1 VSDVACVSVRGLGRR
16 FGAIT
21 ALDDVA
27 FDVRAGELFGIV
39 GPDGAG
45 KTTLLRI
52 LAGVLP
58 PSTGD
63 ATVLGASMAREPER
77 AKPHVAYMA
86 QRFGLYE
93 DLTVRENIEFYAD
106 LYRVPKS
113 ERPARL
119 ERLYGFSRLGDFED
133 RLAGAL
139 SGGMKQKLALCC
151 ALIHRPELLLL
162 DEPTFGVDPISR
174 RDLWLIIHEM
184 VAEGVT
190 AIVTTSY
197 LEEAERCDRVALLDH
212 GRVVAVGEPA
222 SLREVLEGRLRA
234 APVDGTAAVFGTGG
248 APGDAGTAADGGSPA
263 SAGSNCT
270 GRGNPA
276 LASAPAVEA
285 VGLVRRFGDFVA
297 VDGVTFS
304 VGRGEVFGFLGPN
317 GAGKTTTI
325 KMLTG
330 LLPPSAGVARVA
342 GIDVAREP
350 EEVRRRIGY
359 MSQRFSLYPDLTV
372 DENIELFAGLY
383 GVTGDRLR
391 ERRAWVLEMAE
402 LAGREDRLT
411 ADLPLGWKQRLA
423 LGCAVLHEPPIL
435 FLDEPTSG
443 VDPVARR
450 AFWELIRELAAGGT
464 TVLVSTHYMEEAE
477 HCDRLI
483 LMNRGRI
490 IASGSPTELRAR
502 LGEPIY
508 VVETEDAPRAVE
520 ALAGAP
526 GIVDAAMFGRTVHVM
541 TQAPVA
547 AEDVERIV
555 TSRLVERGLG
565 APRLRRIEPTLEDV
579 FIALVRREGGAVE
592 G

>member
-16 FGAIT
+16 FGAIS
-21 ALDDVA
+21 ALDDVS

-58 PSTGD
+58 PTTGD
-63 ATVLGASMAREPER
+63 AIVFGTSMAREPER

-106 LYRVPKS
+106 LYRVPKA

-119 ERLYGFSRLGDFED
+119 ERLYDFSRLGDFED

-197 LEEAERCDRVALLDH
+197 LEEAERCDRVALLDR

-222 SLREVLEGRLRA
+222 SLREALEGRLRTA
-234 APVDGTAAVFGTGG
+234 APAAG
-248 APGDAGTAADGGSPA
+248 PA
-263 SAGSNCT
+263 MH
-270 GRGNPA
+270 
-276 LASAPAVEA
+276 ASAPAVLSPAPAVEA
-285 VGLVRRFGDFVA
+285 IELVRRFGDFVA
-297 VDGVTFS
+297 VDRVTFT
-304 VGRGEVFGFLGPN
+304 VERGEVFGFLGPN

-330 LLPPSAGVARVA
+330 LLPPSGGVARVA
-342 GIDVAREP
+342 GVDVAREP
-350 EEVRRRIGY
+350 VEARRRIGY

-372 DENIELFAGLY
+372 AENIELFAGLY

-391 ERRAWVLEMAE
+391 ERRAWVLEMAG

-443 VDPVARR
+443 VDPVARQ
-450 AFWELIRELAAGGT
+450 AFWELIRGLADNGT

-490 IASGSPTELRAR
+490 IASGTPAELRAL

-508 VVETEDAPRAVE
+508 VVETDEAPRAVE

-541 TQAPVA
+541 AEATSRA
-547 AEDVERIV
+547 ADVEQIV
-555 TSRLVERGLG
+555 ASRLAERGLG
-565 APRLRRIEPTLEDV
+565 TPRRIRRVEPTLEDV

-592 G
+592 E

>member
-1 VSDVACVSVRGLGRR
+1 MSDVACVSVRGLGRR
-16 FGAIT
+16 FGAIS
-21 ALDDVA
+21 ALDDVS

-58 PSTGD
+58 PTTGD
-63 ATVLGASMAREPER
+63 AIVFGTSMAREPER

-106 LYRVPKS
+106 LYRVPKA

-119 ERLYGFSRLGDFED
+119 ERLYDFSRLGDFED

-197 LEEAERCDRVALLDH
+197 LEEAERCDRVALLDR

-222 SLREVLEGRLRA
+222 SLREALEGRLRTA
-234 APVDGTAAVFGTGG
+234 APAAG
-248 APGDAGTAADGGSPA
+248 PA
-263 SAGSNCT
+263 MH
-270 GRGNPA
+270 
-276 LASAPAVEA
+276 ASAPAVLSPAPAVEA
-285 VGLVRRFGDFVA
+285 IELVRRFGDFVA
-297 VDGVTFS
+297 VDRVTFT
-304 VGRGEVFGFLGPN
+304 VERGEVFGFLGPN

-330 LLPPSAGVARVA
+330 LLPPSGGVARVA
-342 GIDVAREP
+342 GVDVAREP
-350 EEVRRRIGY
+350 VEARRRIGY

-372 DENIELFAGLY
+372 AENIELFAGLY

-391 ERRAWVLEMAE
+391 ERRAWVLEMAG

-443 VDPVARR
+443 VDPVARQ
-450 AFWELIRELAAGGT
+450 AFWELIRGLADNGT

-490 IASGSPTELRAR
+490 IASGTPAELRAL

-508 VVETEDAPRAVE
+508 VVETDEAPRAVE

-541 TQAPVA
+541 AEATSRA
-547 AEDVERIV
+547 ADVEQIV
-555 TSRLVERGLG
+555 ASRLAERGLG
-565 APRLRRIEPTLEDV
+565 TPRRIRRVEPTLEDV

-592 G
+592 E

>member
-1 VSDVACVSVRGLGRR
+1 MSDVACVSVRGLGRR
-16 FGAIT
+16 FGAIS
-21 ALDDVA
+21 ALDDVS

-58 PSTGD
+58 PTTGD
-63 ATVLGASMAREPER
+63 AIVFGTSMAREPER

-106 LYRVPKS
+106 LYRVPKA

-119 ERLYGFSRLGDFED
+119 ERLYDFSRLGDFED

-197 LEEAERCDRVALLDH
+197 LEEAERCDRVALLDR

-222 SLREVLEGRLRA
+222 SLREALEGRLRTA
-234 APVDGTAAVFGTGG
+234 APAAG
-248 APGDAGTAADGGSPA
+248 PA
-263 SAGSNCT
+263 MH
-270 GRGNPA
+270 
-276 LASAPAVEA
+276 ASAPAVLSPAPA
-285 VGLVRRFGDFVA
+285 VEVIELVRRFGDFVA
-297 VDGVTFS
+297 VDRVTFT
-304 VGRGEVFGFLGPN
+304 VERGEVFGFLGPN

-330 LLPPSAGVARVA
+330 LLPPSGGVARVA
-342 GIDVAREP
+342 GVDVAREP
-350 EEVRRRIGY
+350 VEARRRIGY

-372 DENIELFAGLY
+372 AENIELFAGLY

-391 ERRAWVLEMAE
+391 ERRAWVLEMAG

-443 VDPVARR
+443 VDPVARQ
-450 AFWELIRELAAGGT
+450 AFWELIRGLADNGT

-490 IASGSPTELRAR
+490 IASGTPAELRAL

-508 VVETEDAPRAVE
+508 VVETDEAPRAVE

-541 TQAPVA
+541 AEATSRA
-547 AEDVERIV
+547 ADVEQIV
-555 TSRLVERGLG
+555 ASRLAERGLG
-565 APRLRRIEPTLEDV
+565 TPRRIRRVEPTLEDV

-592 G
+592 E